1 MYDYDQNQQPT
12 QPERRAPELQENY
25 QAEPWFVSGSEPA
38 TNFNGKTKSVLKRTV
53 SVLFP
58 ILGLT
63 GILAMLGIVVFN
75 VTRMYQ

>member
-1 MYDYDQNQQPT
+1 MYTNENQQPS
-12 QPERRAPELQENY
+12 PSERRAPELQENY
-25 QAEPWFVSGSEPA
+25 QAEPWFVSSPEPE
-38 TNFNGKTKSVLKRTV
+38 TNFNGKTKSALKRTV

-63 GILAMLGIVVFN
+63 GILALLGIVVFN